1 MKKLK
6 LKLISLALV
15 SFSFAGCGSN
25 GGGRAAS
32 VGGGGDGT
40 GTSSPVNP
48 PSTSTIRTQINYDL
62 SSYDLENLNG
72 QFIAL
77 SEADSNEKSVFYTGN
92 NLEELGYSINNKGT
106 SFNSGS
112 FSIGKS
118 NYFYQTAS
126 NGTVILK
133 DDNNQTWN
141 YLNNPF
147 IAAKDNVT
155 NSTYGID
162 TNGHF
167 YKLNASNSFSQSVS
181 NEIIPD
187 EMIVNNGHV
196 VLVSNDS
203 ESKKTISFYNVDGA
217 GNLKVDPN
225 FPARSGQYKIAYD
238 YSSDCLYNLD
248 SNNNLGGI
256 DLNNSKVISNVLI
269 DTKDSLSKP
278 FALNGHVYMTSNEG
292 EIFEFENVN
301 NVLTQI
307 KIISQPT
314 TREKEAHEKF
324 NTKLTTLD
332 VQNSTL
338 YLFSS
343 KQDAQATPSQTYYE
357 YTVPLSA
364 LN

>member
-147 IAAKDNVT
+147 K
-155 NSTYGID
+155 
-162 TNGHF
+162 
-167 YKLNASNSFSQSVS
+167 
-181 NEIIPD
+181 
-187 EMIVNNGHV
+187 NGHV
-196 VLVSNDS
+196 FLVSNDS

-314 TREKEAHEKF
+314 TREKDAHEKF